1 MFEVTK
7 CCRNGFK
14 EMINIKYH
22 ILLSFASKAEL
33 IRMFD
38 TLVDEHNERKKK
50 KEYFNVL
57 ISFDL
62 VHPSYF
68 FTEYFIIL
76 QIFLTG

>member
-1 MFEVTK
+1 MFEVSK

-33 IRMFD
+33 IGMFD
-38 TLVDEHNERKKK
+38 TFVDKHNERKK
-50 KEYFNVL
+50 KEYFNVF

-68 FTEYFIIL
+68 YTEYFIIL

>member
-1 MFEVTK
+1 MLQKWLV
-7 CCRNGFK
+7 K
-14 EMINIKYH
+14 EMINIKY
-22 ILLSFASKAEL
+22 ILLSFATKAKL
-33 IRMFD
+33 IGMFD
-38 TLVDEHNERKKK
+38 TLVDEHNERKK

-68 FTEYFIIL
+68 YTEYFIIL